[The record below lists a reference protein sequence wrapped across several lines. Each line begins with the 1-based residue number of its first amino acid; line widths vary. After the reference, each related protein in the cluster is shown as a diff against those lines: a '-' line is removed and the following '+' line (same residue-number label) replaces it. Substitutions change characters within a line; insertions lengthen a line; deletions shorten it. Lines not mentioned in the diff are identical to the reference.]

1 MGFGIPAP
9 GQDEVQWTFPV
20 QPRADFG
27 QAHGL
32 QPGGH
37 GSVHGIHGE
46 IVESIRCAVG
56 AFLFDLR
63 HDGRFAG
70 LRFAG
75 GGVHF
80 AGEHLLLC
88 QFFPHVSQGS
98 GRGLVIHMR
107 RQIPANPASACPF
120 GFGCPDGDG
129 QVGLRKADGDSV
141 ILIQLPGFHDDALL
155 LRVPVHPGVDIAE
168 VQTLR

>member
-9 GQDEVQWTFPV
+9 CQDEVQWTFPV

-63 HDGRFAG
+63 HDSRFTG
-70 LRFAG
+70 LRFPAG
-75 GGVHF
+75 WSHIS
-80 AGEHLLLC
+80 GEHLLLG
-88 QFFPHVSQGS
+88 QLFPHVSQGS
-98 GRGLVIHMR
+98 GRDLVIRIR
-107 RQIPANPASACPF
+107 RQVRADPASACPF
-120 GFGCPDGDG
+120 
-129 QVGLRKADGDSV
+129 
-141 ILIQLPGFHDDALL
+141 
-155 LRVPVHPGVDIAE
+155 
-168 VQTLR
+168 